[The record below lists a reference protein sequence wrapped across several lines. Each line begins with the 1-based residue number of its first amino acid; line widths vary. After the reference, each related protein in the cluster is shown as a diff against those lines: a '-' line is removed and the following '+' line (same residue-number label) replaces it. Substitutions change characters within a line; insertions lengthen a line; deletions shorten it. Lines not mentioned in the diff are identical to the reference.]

1 MTPIDPASTAGAS
14 VGLKRTARGHAESF
28 RPGANWSAVKGKLSA
43 LPRAALV
50 ALARDLYRASPENRR
65 FLHARL
71 LGPAVE
77 IAKYRELV
85 REAIYPDAFSRRSV
99 RLGEAQRLIRHYRQA
114 TGDLSGTL
122 DLLLTFVEAGAE
134 QAAVLGYGDDP
145 YFVALERA
153 LDEAVEIGQTLSGPA
168 HREFVGRARTLAE
181 RASVVGWGFGDYF
194 VDVAA
199 GLA

>member
-1 MTPIDPASTAGAS
+1 MPSNSADRAT
-14 VGLKRTARGHAESF
+14 
-28 RPGANWSAVKGKLSA
+28 WSAVKDQLKA
-43 LPRAALV
+43 LPRDSLI

-85 REAIYPDAFSRRSV
+85 RDAIYPDAFSRRPV
-99 RLGEAQRLIRHYRQA
+99 RLAEAQRLVRHYRQA

-122 DLLLTFVEAGAE
+122 DLLLTFVEAGTE
-134 QAAVLGYGDDP
+134 QAADLAYGDER

-153 LDEAVEIGQTLSGPA
+153 LDEAVEIGHTLSGPV
-168 HREFVGRARTLAE
+168 HRAFVDRARKLAD
-181 RASVVGWGFGDYF
+181 RASAVGWGFGDY
-194 VDVAA
+194 VVEAAA